1 MPVMVASRN
10 TRWETAAEGPASQ
23 GPQDTATKGGVIDR
37 HGRTVV
43 RVRDRCGLPPH
54 QRRRGDSG
62 RRQMGAVC
70 FSAVVRV
77 PRRVEQQ
84 RGFLGPH
91 ARPAEAPP
99 TLDAITLMSPK
110 ETCRP
115 HVWIEGLCDC

>member
-1 MPVMVASRN
+1 MPVMAARN
-10 TRWETAAEGPASQ
+10 TRWRRATEGSASRD
-23 GPQDTATKGGVIDR
+23 PQDTAIKGGVSDR
-37 HGRTVV
+37 HGRTVA

-54 QRRRGDSG
+54 HRRRGDSG
-62 RRQMGAVC
+62 RRQMGAVR

-91 ARPAEAPP
+91 ARPAEAPS
-99 TLDAITLMSPK
+99 TLHAITLTSPK

-115 HVWIEGLCDC
+115 YVSMEGHCEC

>member
-1 MPVMVASRN
+1 MPVMAARN
-10 TRWETAAEGPASQ
+10 TRWRRATEGSASRD
-23 GPQDTATKGGVIDR
+23 PQDTATKGGVSDR
-37 HGRTVV
+37 HGRTVA

-54 QRRRGDSG
+54 HRRRGDSG
-62 RRQMGAVC
+62 RRQINAVR
-70 FSAVVRV
+70 FSTAHV

-99 TLDAITLMSPK
+99 KLHAITLTFPL

-115 HVWIEGLCDC
+115 HPCIEGLCEC